1 MMNIDNKTK
10 NLGDR
15 DIELLVGRLLRTGV
29 VTASCI
35 VLLGGILF
43 LIQHGASPMPS
54 YHHFAGESANYTTFD
69 GILSGVLQ
77 LNAKGIIQFGVMVLI
92 ATPVLRIALSLIGFI
107 LERDLLYVVITTIVL
122 CVMLFSTIGGLKV

>member
-1 MMNIDNKTK
+1 MNTDNKTK

-43 LIQHGASPMPS
+43 LIQHGAAPMPS
-54 YHHFAGESANYTTFD
+54 YHHFTGENANYTTFD

-77 LNAKGIIQFGVMVLI
+77 LNAKGIVQFGVMVLI
-92 ATPVLRIALSLIGFI
+92 ATPVLRIALSLIGFV
-107 LERDLLYVVITTIVL
+107 LEKDLLYVFITTIVL

>member
-1 MMNIDNKTK
+1 MNANNNGK

-29 VTASCI
+29 ITASCI

-43 LIQHGASPMPS
+43 LIQHGSAPMPS
-54 YHHFAGESANYTTFD
+54 YHHFNGEDSNYTTFG
-69 GILSGVLQ
+69 GIISSTLQ
-77 LNAKGIIQFGVMVLI
+77 FNPKGIVQFGVMVLI
-92 ATPVLRIALSLIGFI
+92 ATPVLRIALSLLGFA
-107 LERDLLYVVITTIVL
+107 LEKDKLYVIITTIVL

>member
-1 MMNIDNKTK
+1 MNANNNGK

-29 VTASCI
+29 ITASCI

-43 LIQHGASPMPS
+43 LIQHGSALMPS
-54 YHHFAGESANYTTFD
+54 YHRFNGEDNSFTTFG
-69 GILSGVLQ
+69 GIISSTLQ
-77 LNAKGIIQFGVMVLI
+77 FNAKGIVQFGVMVLI
-92 ATPVLRIALSLIGFI
+92 ATPVLRIALSLLGFA
-107 LERDLLYVVITTIVL
+107 LEKDKLYVIITTIVL